1 MKLQLW
7 MICAVLFLALS
18 ACEKSSLFIG
28 NDEFVIVSYETL
40 SRPEVTLLDRSQ
52 FITFNIDALT
62 AFEPATG
69 ASGVA
74 MDDIRIVD
82 RKNRMRSI
90 AGISIEECPQLDCR
104 NNEWEQVFVGSEA
117 GFALDNNIMA
127 ILVIDLNA
135 TLGLDGAKTKQTIKA
150 FIEDLYSIST
160 ETLIGIV
167 AYNDKVRTLGL
178 RTFEEQNEVYQFIDG
193 LSTAGTYS
201 GMYESCL
208 RAIDILN
215 GTVFRGA
222 KNLILFTDEGD
233 ETSIGAILKEEVQTA
248 RIARRVVALDGTLF
262 TDKDDQ
268 EMEELAQS
276 AENYRLAG
284 DQTGLANAFTD
295 FAEQMRQTDG
305 FVFERPG
312 DFVDRPR
319 LIRFTFN
326 LR

>member
-7 MICAVLFLALS
+7 MICALFFMALS
-18 ACEKSSLFIG
+18 ACQKSSLFIG
-28 NDEFVIVSYETL
+28 NDEFVIVSYENL

-62 AFEPATG
+62 AFETATG
-69 ASGVA
+69 ASGIA
-74 MDDIRIVD
+74 MDDIRVID
-82 RKNRMRSI
+82 RKDRMRSI
-90 AGISIEECPQLDCR
+90 AGISVEECPQLDCR
-104 NNEWEQVFVGSEA
+104 NGEWEQIFVGSET

-127 ILVIDLNA
+127 VLVIDMNA
-135 TLGLDGAKTKQTIKA
+135 TLGLDAAQTKQTIKS

-178 RTFEEQNEVYQFIDG
+178 RTFEEKNEVYQFIDG
-193 LSTAGTYS
+193 LNTSGTYS
-201 GMYESCL
+201 GMYESCQ
-208 RAIDILN
+208 RAIDILD

-233 ETSIGAILKEEVQTA
+233 ETSIGAILKEEVLAA
-248 RIARRVVALDGTLF
+248 RVARRVVALDGTLF
-262 TDKDDQ
+262 TEKDNQ
-268 EMEELAQS
+268 EMAELAQS
-276 AENYRLAG
+276 AENYRLVG
-284 DQTGLANAFTD
+284 DQANLATAFSD
-295 FAEQMRQTDG
+295 LAEQMRQTER